1 LIDSPEIEHAISDM
15 AGTIKLAMRELEG
28 IISTSRVKETSLPS
42 PMEPQKIDLT
52 TFSLEV
58 ITFKQLK
65 MDPGHDSLD
74 LNYYVYTTTFD
85 EIISAKALSSDEEL
99 TRLYK
104 IIAKNNYALKM
115 VYRRQIQDIVTYLSS
130 GKTNDMSITF
140 LVDNSGS
147 MRGSKIVDTSSWMTI
162 LCEIFE
168 SAGIFVEVLGYTTKT
183 WKGGQ
188 SREAWLP

>member
-1 LIDSPEIEHAISDM
+1 
-15 AGTIKLAMRELEG
+15 
-28 IISTSRVKETSLPS
+28 
-42 PMEPQKIDLT
+42 
-52 TFSLEV
+52 
-58 ITFKQLK
+58 
-65 MDPGHDSLD
+65 
-74 LNYYVYTTTFD
+74 
-85 EIISAKALSSDEEL
+85 
-99 TRLYK
+99 
-104 IIAKNNYALKM
+104 M
-115 VYRRQIQDIVTYLSS
+115 VYRKQIQDIVTYLSS

-188 SREAWLP
+188 SREAWLQHGRPPNPGRLNDIRNVIYKEFSSSIKDSRNNFGLMAREGLLKENIDGEALIWAYKRSIEFAKKRKMIVVVNDDEHLSTTPRYQ